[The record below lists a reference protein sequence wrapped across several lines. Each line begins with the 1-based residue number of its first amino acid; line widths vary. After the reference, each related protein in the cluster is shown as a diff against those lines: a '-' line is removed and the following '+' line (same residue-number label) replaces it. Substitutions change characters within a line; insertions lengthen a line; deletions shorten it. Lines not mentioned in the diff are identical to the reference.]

1 MTISRNKII
10 VLHRYVCGRTITG
23 SEMINA
29 LGKRSYFRLSQL
41 IIAVVVSV
49 DSYRE
54 ISEFSDYQMG

>member
-41 IIAVVVSV
+41 IIAVVASV
-49 DSYRE
+49 DSYRVM
-54 ISEFSDYQMG
+54 S